1 MGFASSIRQARQ
13 MVVHG
18 HILINGKRI
27 NIPSYL
33 CNLGDTIALK
43 DSSREVKLFKEN
55 FHNAILNTL
64 SYIEKDEINFSGKFI
79 RVPKRDEVPIEIEDQ
94 LVVEY
99 YSKTL

>member
-1 MGFASSIRQARQ
+1 M
-13 MVVHG
+13 
-18 HILINGKRI
+18 
-27 NIPSYL
+27 
-33 CNLGDTIALK
+33 
-43 DSSREVKLFKEN
+43 FKEN